1 MECRTR
7 YPCHCPFLRG
17 SKLRIS
23 ELYHRA
29 QGGIKQLG
37 LSITPHSDPAH
48 GWGYT
53 WQNRDWVG
61 PFTSPQA
68 ALHAAF
74 TEALLALQL
83 RSAAPFTQQAGELW
97 RFDGPEE
104 GWFRIGGL
112 GTEDDEEAAVLA
124 SAHAF
129 STALDTLRGIETSE
143 IYVPGPHEKWEQAL
157 RIGYRVSSDL
167 DARLENWQDELEIH
181 HEREGRA
188 ENAFLDEE
196 GE

>member
-1 MECRTR
+1 MSLKSSATHAQKGARLYGKAVNFRWQGTW
-7 YPCHCPFLRG
+7 
-17 SKLRIS
+17 
-23 ELYHRA
+23 ELV
-29 QGGIKQLG
+29 QQLG
-37 LSITPHSDPAH
+37 LSITPHSDASH

-61 PFTSPQA
+61 PFTTPSA

-74 TEALLALQL
+74 TEALLALKF

-97 RFDGPEE
+97 RFNGQEE
-104 GWFRIGGL
+104 GWTRIGGV

-124 SAHAF
+124 SAYAF

-143 IYVPGPHEKWEQAL
+143 IMIPGPHERWEQAL
-157 RIGYRVSSDL
+157 RVGYQASSDL
-167 DARLENWQDELEIH
+167 ENRLDSWQDELEMH

-188 ENAFLDEE
+188 ENALLDEE

>member
-1 MECRTR
+1 MLQET
-7 YPCHCPFLRG
+7 
-17 SKLRIS
+17 ITW
-23 ELYHRA
+23 ELL
-29 QGGIKQLG
+29 KQLG

-104 GWFRIGGL
+104 GWFHIGGP

-129 STALDTLRGIETSE
+129 YEALDTLRGIETSE
-143 IYVPGPHEKWEQAL
+143 IMIPGPHERWEQAL
-157 RIGYRVSSDL
+157 LVGYRASSVL
-167 DARLENWQDELEIH
+167 DARLDSWQDELELH

-188 ENAFLDEE
+188 ENALLDEE